1 VTRANLFGHKITEGP
16 LCPLR
21 GVEVET
27 TGHVLWGCSAAK
39 DIRSIDG
46 LAEVNWNA
54 IVDKNKMKMSIDII
68 IRDRMGKVVAMLS
81 EPNDYIIALD
91 VAEVKFSSELG
102 FYKVVLKGN
111 SLQIVQVLKKDKSN

>member
-1 VTRANLFGHKITEGP
+1 VD
-16 LCPLR
+16 
-21 GVEVET
+21 VET